1 MHESVLSGTDFKQS
15 FHLVLAM
22 STIISIGTAVP
33 QYSAKQSTILEFMK
47 SAYND
52 ETASRKL
59 NILFHNSGINTR
71 YSVVPDFGNNQPENS
86 FLNVNQQVPDVTQ
99 RLNVFK
105 ENAAPLA
112 ISALQNAFQKL
123 DTSISDFKITHLI
136 TVTCTGIYAP
146 GIGAA
151 LIEQLHLPE
160 DIFHTAINFMGCNAA
175 FPALNLADM
184 ITKTDENAKVL
195 IVCVELCTLHF
206 QAVDNNDNLLANTI
220 FGDGAA
226 AVVVVS
232 DTAAKNNHMAGLSVN
247 GFYSLLLYK
256 GKNLM
261 GWNITPINFEMVLD
275 TGIPEFIGNEVN
287 EIVLKASEKLKITP
301 SAIDKWA
308 IHPGGKK
315 ILDSIKKQTQLSDSD
330 MQYSYKVLSDYGNMS
345 SPTILFVLNEIMQA
359 EHTEGETI
367 FSIGFGPG
375 LSIETALLT
384 YVSNRYEE
392 LNANESGDS
401 TKLITRLSKNH
412 EVVSIL

>member
-1 MHESVLSGTDFKQS
+1 
-15 FHLVLAM
+15 M

-33 QYSAKQSTILEFMK
+33 QFSAKQSTILEFMK
-47 SAYND
+47 AAYND

-59 NILFHNSGINTR
+59 NILFHNSGINSR
-71 YSVVPDFGNNQPENS
+71 YSVLPDFGDLQSEGS
-86 FLNVNQQVPDVTQ
+86 LFSANQQVPDVTQ
-99 RLNVFK
+99 RLTVFK
-105 ENAAPLA
+105 EKAPSLA
-112 ISALQNAFQKL
+112 ITAMKAAFQKIN
-123 DTSISDFKITHLI
+123 TTIADFKITHLI

-146 GIGAA
+146 GLGAA
-151 LIEQLHLPE
+151 LIEQLDLPN
-160 DIFHTAINFMGCNAA
+160 DIFHTAINYMGCNAA

-195 IVCVELCTLHF
+195 IVCAELCTLHF
-206 QAVDNNDNLLANTI
+206 QAIDNTDNLLANTI
-220 FGDGAA
+220 FGDGCA

-232 DTAAKNNHMAGLSVN
+232 DKAAKENHQSGLSIN

-261 GWNITPINFEMVLD
+261 GWNITPVNFEMVLNS
-275 TGIPEFIGNEVN
+275 GIPDFIGNEVN
-287 EIVLKASEKLKITP
+287 EIILTACEKLKTNP

-315 ILDSIKKQTQLSDSD
+315 ILDSIKNQTQLNHSD
-330 MQYSYKVLSDYGNMS
+330 MQYSYKVLSEYGNMS

-359 EHTEGETI
+359 EHADGDTI

-384 YVSNRYEE
+384 YVTNMSEKSNT
-392 LNANESGDS
+392 NEITNS
-401 TKLITRLSKNH
+401 TKSTAKKINKH

>member
-1 MHESVLSGTDFKQS
+1 
-15 FHLVLAM
+15 M

-33 QYSAKQSTILEFMK
+33 QFSAKQSTILEFMK
-47 SAYND
+47 AAYND

-59 NILFHNSGINTR
+59 NILFHNSGINSR
-71 YSVVPDFGNNQPENS
+71 YSVLPDFGDFQSEGNLFS
-86 FLNVNQQVPDVTQ
+86 ANQQVPDVTQ
-99 RLNVFK
+99 RLIVFK
-105 ENAAPLA
+105 EKAPSLA
-112 ISALQNAFQKL
+112 IAAMKAAFQKIN
-123 DTSISDFKITHLI
+123 TTIADFKITHLI

-146 GIGAA
+146 GLGAA
-151 LIEQLHLPE
+151 LIEQLDLPN
-160 DIFHTAINFMGCNAA
+160 DIFHTAINYMGCNAA

-195 IVCVELCTLHF
+195 IVCAELCTLHF
-206 QAVDNNDNLLANTI
+206 QAIDNTDNLLANTI
-220 FGDGAA
+220 FGDGCA

-232 DTAAKNNHMAGLSVN
+232 DKAAKKNHQSGLSIN

-261 GWNITPINFEMVLD
+261 GWNITPVNFEMVLNS
-275 TGIPEFIGNEVN
+275 GIPDFIGSEVN
-287 EIVLKASEKLKITP
+287 EIILTACEKLKTDP

-315 ILDSIKKQTQLSDSD
+315 ILDSIKNQTQLNHSD
-330 MQYSYKVLSDYGNMS
+330 MQYSYKVLSEYGNMS

-359 EHTEGETI
+359 EHADGDTI

-384 YVSNRYEE
+384 YVTNMSEKSNT
-392 LNANESGDS
+392 NQNTNS
-401 TKLITRLSKNH
+401 TKSTANKSNKH
-412 EVVSIL
+412 EVVSIY

>member
-1 MHESVLSGTDFKQS
+1 
-15 FHLVLAM
+15 M

-47 SAYND
+47 TVYND
-52 ETASRKL
+52 DTASRKL

-71 YSVVPDFGNNQPENS
+71 YSVVPDFGNNQSENNL
-86 FLNVNQQVPDVTQ
+86 FNVNQPVPDVQ
-99 RLNVFK
+99 KRLNVFK
-105 ENAAPLA
+105 ENAVSLA
-112 ISALQNAFQKL
+112 ISAMQNALQKL
-123 DTSISDFKITHLI
+123 DTTISDFKITHLI

-151 LIEQLHLPE
+151 LIEQLELPE

-206 QAVDNNDNLLANTI
+206 KAVDNNDNLLANTI
-220 FGDGAA
+220 FGDGSA

-232 DTAAKNNHMAGLSVN
+232 DRAAKKNHQPGLSIK
-247 GFYSLLLYK
+247 GFYSLLLYN
-256 GKNLM
+256 GKSLM
-261 GWNITPINFEMVLD
+261 GWNITPENFEMVLD
-275 TGIPEFIGNEVN
+275 TGIPDFIGNEVD
-287 EIVLKASEKLKITP
+287 EIIMKASKKLKTDP

-315 ILDSIKKQTQLSDSD
+315 ILDSIKKQTKLSDSD

-359 EHTEGETI
+359 VHTEGETI

-384 YVSNRYEE
+384 YVTNVSEKSNVLEKADSSK
-392 LNANESGDS
+392 LNSHVSNNRE
-401 TKLITRLSKNH
+401 I
-412 EVVSIL
+412 VSIH

>member
-1 MHESVLSGTDFKQS
+1 
-15 FHLVLAM
+15 M
-22 STIISIGTAVP
+22 STIIAIGTAVP

-52 ETASRKL
+52 DTASRKL
-59 NILFHNSGINTR
+59 NILFHNSGINNR
-71 YSVVPDFGNNQPENS
+71 YSVVPDFGNKPSEHNL
-86 FLNVNQQVPDVTQ
+86 FNVNQQVPDVQ
-99 RLNVFK
+99 ERLSVFK

-112 ISALQNAFQKL
+112 ISAMQDAFQKL
-123 DTSISDFKITHLI
+123 NSSIADFKITHLI

-151 LIEQLHLPE
+151 LIEQLNLPV

-184 ITKTDENAKVL
+184 ITKTDVNAKVL
-195 IVCVELCTLHF
+195 VVCVELCTLHF
-206 QAVDNNDNLLANTI
+206 NAVDNSDNLLANTI

-232 DTAAKNNHMAGLSVN
+232 DTAAKKNQQAGISIN

-261 GWNITPINFEMVLD
+261 GWNINPVNFEMVLD
-275 TGIPEFIGNEVN
+275 TGIPGFIGNEVN
-287 EIVLKASEKLKITP
+287 EIVLKASEKFKTDP
-301 SAIDKWA
+301 SVIDKWA

-315 ILDSIKKQTQLSDSD
+315 ILDSVKKQTQLSDAD

-359 EHTEGETI
+359 EHSEGETI

-375 LSIETALLT
+375 LSIETALMT
-384 YVSNRYEE
+384 YVTNKSERSNTNKIE
-392 LNANESGDS
+392 NP
-401 TKLITRLSKNH
+401 TKLITQVSSKH
-412 EVVSIL
+412 EIVSIL

>member
-15 FHLVLAM
+15 FYLVLTM

-47 SAYND
+47 TVYND
-52 ETASRKL
+52 DTASRKL

-71 YSVVPDFGNNQPENS
+71 YSVVPDFGNNQSENNL
-86 FLNVNQQVPDVTQ
+86 FNVTQPVPDVQ
-99 RLNVFK
+99 KRLNVFK
-105 ENAAPLA
+105 ENAASLA
-112 ISALQNAFQKL
+112 ISAMQNALQKL
-123 DTSISDFKITHLI
+123 DTTISDFKITHLI

-146 GIGAA
+146 GLGAA
-151 LIEQLHLPE
+151 LIEQLDLPD

-206 QAVDNNDNLLANTI
+206 KAVDNNDNLLANTI
-220 FGDGAA
+220 FGDGCA

-232 DTAAKNNHMAGLSVN
+232 DAAAKKNHQPGLSIK

-256 GKNLM
+256 GKSLM
-261 GWNITPINFEMVLD
+261 GWNITPENFEMVLD

-287 EIVLKASEKLKITP
+287 EIVMKASEKLNIDP

-359 EHTEGETI
+359 EHAEGETI
-367 FSIGFGPG
+367 FLIGFGPG

-384 YVSNRYEE
+384 YVTNVSEKSNLLENAE
-392 LNANESGDS
+392 SSKLNSRFS
-401 TKLITRLSKNH
+401 INH
-412 EVVSIL
+412 

>member
-1 MHESVLSGTDFKQS
+1 
-15 FHLVLAM
+15 M

-52 ETASRKL
+52 DTASRKL
-59 NILFHNSGINTR
+59 NILFHNSGINIR
-71 YSVVPDFGNNQPENS
+71 YSVVPDFGNNQSEPN
-86 FLNVNQQVPDVTQ
+86 FFGVNQQVPDVPK
-99 RLNVFK
+99 RLSVFK
-105 ENAAPLA
+105 ENAASLA
-112 ISALQNAFQKL
+112 ISAMHNAFQKL

-151 LIEQLHLPE
+151 LIEQLNLPE

-195 IVCVELCTLHF
+195 VVCVELCTLHF
-206 QAVDNNDNLLANTI
+206 NAVDNNDNLLANTI

-232 DTAAKNNHMAGLSVN
+232 DTAAKKNQQAGLSIN

-261 GWNITPINFEMVLD
+261 GWNITPVNFEMVLD
-275 TGIPEFIGNEVN
+275 AGIPEFIGNEVT
-287 EIVLKASEKLKITP
+287 EIVLKASEKLEIDP

-315 ILDSIKKQTQLSDSD
+315 ILDTVKKQMQLNDSD

-345 SPTILFVLNEIMQA
+345 SPTILFVLNEMMQA
-359 EHTEGETI
+359 AHTEGEII

-384 YVSNRYEE
+384 YKTNLVEKSNT
-392 LNANESGDS
+392 NEIENS
-401 TKLITRLSKNH
+401 TKLTTSESSKN
-412 EVVSIL
+412 EVVSIR

>member
-1 MHESVLSGTDFKQS
+1 
-15 FHLVLAM
+15 M

-47 SAYND
+47 TAYND
-52 ETASRKL
+52 DTASRKL
-59 NILFHNSGINTR
+59 NILFHNSGIKTR
-71 YSVVPDFGNNQPENS
+71 YSVVPDFGNNKTENS
-86 FLNVNQQVPDVTQ
+86 FFNINQRVPDVTQ
-99 RLNVFK
+99 RLTVFK
-105 ENAAPLA
+105 EDAATLA
-112 ISALQNAFQKL
+112 IAAMKDAFQKL
-123 DTSISDFKITHLI
+123 NTSLSDFKITHLI

-146 GIGAA
+146 GLGAA
-151 LIEQLHLPE
+151 LIEQLNLPE

-206 QAVDNNDNLLANTI
+206 QAVDNSDNLLANTI

-232 DTAAKNNHMAGLSVN
+232 DTATKKNHQAGLSIN
-247 GFYSLLLYK
+247 GFYSLLLNK

-261 GWNITPINFEMVLD
+261 GWNITTVNFEMVLD

-287 EIVLKASEKLKITP
+287 EIVTKASKKLKTNP
-301 SAIDKWA
+301 SVIDKWA

-315 ILDSIKKQTQLSDSD
+315 ILDSIKEQMKLSDSD
-330 MQYSYKVLSDYGNMS
+330 LHYSYKVLSDYGNMS
-345 SPTILFVLNEIMQA
+345 SPTILFVLNEIMKA
-359 EHTEGETI
+359 EHVEGETI

-384 YVSNRYEE
+384 YVTNMLEKSNAIEI
-392 LNANESGDS
+392 ANS
-401 TKLITRLSKNH
+401 TKLIPHSSNKH

>member
-1 MHESVLSGTDFKQS
+1 
-15 FHLVLAM
+15 M

-33 QYSAKQSTILEFMK
+33 HYSAKQGTILDFMK
-47 SAYND
+47 TAYND
-52 ETASRKL
+52 DTASRKL
-59 NILFHNSGINTR
+59 NILFHNSGIKTR
-71 YSVVPDFGNNQPENS
+71 YSVVPDFGNNQSENS
-86 FLNVNQQVPDVTQ
+86 FFNVNQRVPDVTQ
-99 RLNVFK
+99 RLTVFK
-105 ENAAPLA
+105 ENAASLA
-112 ISALQNAFQKL
+112 IAAMKDAFQKL
-123 DTSISDFKITHLI
+123 NTSIADFKITHLI

-151 LIEQLHLPE
+151 LIEQLNLPE

-184 ITKTDENAKVL
+184 ITQTNENAKVL

-206 QAVDNNDNLLANTI
+206 QAIDNNDNLLANTI
-220 FGDGAA
+220 FGDGSA

-232 DTAAKNNHMAGLSVN
+232 DRAAKKNHQAGLSIN

-261 GWNITPINFEMVLD
+261 GWNITPVNFEMVLD

-287 EIVLKASEKLKITP
+287 ESVLKASKKLKIDP
-301 SAIDKWA
+301 SAIDIWA

-330 MQYSYKVLSDYGNMS
+330 MQYSYKVLSEYGNMS

-359 EHTEGETI
+359 EHADGETI

-384 YVSNRYEE
+384 CVTNMPENSS
-392 LNANESGDS
+392 ANEIADL
-401 TKLITRLSKNH
+401 TKLMPHLSNNN
-412 EVVSIL
+412 EVVSIR

>member
-1 MHESVLSGTDFKQS
+1 
-15 FHLVLAM
+15 M

-33 QYSAKQSTILEFMK
+33 HYSAKQSTILEFMK
-47 SAYND
+47 TAYND
-52 ETASRKL
+52 DTTSRKL

-71 YSVVPDFGNNQPENS
+71 YSVVPDFGYKESEYS
-86 FLNVNQQVPDVTQ
+86 FFDVKKQIPDVQ
-99 RLNVFK
+99 KRLNVFK
-105 ENAAPLA
+105 ENAPALA
-112 ISALQNAFQKL
+112 LNAIQNAFQKL
-123 DTSISDFKITHLI
+123 NTSIAEFKITHLI

-146 GIGAA
+146 GIGAV
-151 LIEQLHLPE
+151 LIEQLNLPE

-195 IVCVELCTLHF
+195 VVCVELCTLHF
-206 QAVDNNDNLLANTI
+206 QAVDNSDNLLANTI

-232 DTAAKNNHMAGLSVN
+232 DATAKKNQLAGLSIN

-261 GWNITPINFEMVLD
+261 GWNITPVNFEMVLD
-275 TGIPEFIGNEVN
+275 SGIPEYIGNEVN
-287 EIVLKASEKLKITP
+287 EIILKASKKLLIQP
-301 SAIDKWA
+301 SAIHKWA

-315 ILDSIKKQTQLSDSD
+315 ILDSIKKQTQLSDEQ
-330 MQYSYKVLSDYGNMS
+330 MQYSYKVLSDFGNMS

-359 EHTEGETI
+359 EHAEGETI

-384 YVSNRYEE
+384 YVTNRFEK
-392 LNANESGDS
+392 LNTHEIEIPAKLNTHESS
-401 TKLITRLSKNH
+401 LH
-412 EVVSIL
+412 EFVSIH

>member
-1 MHESVLSGTDFKQS
+1 
-15 FHLVLAM
+15 M

-33 QYSAKQSTILEFMK
+33 QYSAKQGTILDFMK
-47 SAYND
+47 TAYSD
-52 ETASRKL
+52 DTASRKL
-59 NILFHNSGINTR
+59 NILFHNSGIKTR
-71 YSVVPDFGNNQPENS
+71 YSVVPDFGNNQSENS
-86 FLNVNQQVPDVTQ
+86 FFKVNQRVPDVTQ
-99 RLNVFK
+99 RLTVFK
-105 ENAAPLA
+105 ENAATLA
-112 ISALQNAFQKL
+112 IAAMKDAFQKL
-123 DTSISDFKITHLI
+123 NTNIADFKITHLI

-146 GIGAA
+146 GLGAA
-151 LIEQLHLPE
+151 LIEQLNLPE

-184 ITKTDENAKVL
+184 ITQTNENAKVL

-206 QAVDNNDNLLANTI
+206 QAIDNNDNLLANTI
-220 FGDGAA
+220 FGDGSA

-232 DTAAKNNHMAGLSVN
+232 DTAAKKNHQAGLSIN

-261 GWNITPINFEMVLD
+261 GWNITPVNFEMVLD

-287 EIVLKASEKLKITP
+287 ESVLKASKKLKIDP
-301 SAIDKWA
+301 SAIDIWA

-330 MQYSYKVLSDYGNMS
+330 MQYSYKVLSEYGNMS

-359 EHTEGETI
+359 EHADGETI

-384 YVSNRYEE
+384 CVTNMSEKSS
-392 LNANESGDS
+392 ANEIADL
-401 TKLITRLSKNH
+401 TKLMPHLSNNN
-412 EVVSIL
+412 EVVSIR

>member
-1 MHESVLSGTDFKQS
+1 
-15 FHLVLAM
+15 M

-33 QYSAKQSTILEFMK
+33 QHSASQSALLDFVKT
-47 SAYND
+47 AYNND
-52 ETASRKL
+52 TASRKL

-71 YSVVPDFGNNQPENS
+71 YSVLPDFGSKQSENS
-86 FLNVNQQVPDVTQ
+86 FFSANQRVPDVAQ
-99 RLNVFK
+99 RLALFK
-105 ENAAPLA
+105 ENATSLA
-112 ISALQNAFQKL
+112 IAAMNGAFQKL
-123 DTSISDFKITHLI
+123 NTTITDFEITHLI

-146 GIGAA
+146 GLGAA
-151 LIEQLHLPE
+151 LIEQLDIPN
-160 DIFHTAINFMGCNAA
+160 DIFHSAINFMGCNAS

-232 DTAAKNNHMAGLSVN
+232 DKAAKKNQQSGLLLS
-247 GFYSLLLYK
+247 GFNSLLLFK
-256 GKNLM
+256 GKSLM
-261 GWNITPINFEMVLD
+261 GWDITPVNFEMVLD
-275 TGIPEFIGNEVN
+275 SGIPEFIGNEVD
-287 EIVLKASEKLKITP
+287 EIVMKACEKFNTDS

-315 ILDSIKKQTQLSDSD
+315 ILDTIKKQMQLSDSD
-330 MQYSYKVLSDYGNMS
+330 MQYSYKVLADYGNMS
-345 SPTILFVLNEIMQA
+345 SPTILFILNEIMQA
-359 EHTEGETI
+359 DHTEGESI

-384 YVSNRYEE
+384 YVTNRFEKSST
-392 LNANESGDS
+392 NKIAN
-401 TKLITRLSKNH
+401 SKKVH
-412 EVVSIL
+412 SLTE